1 MITRCFRKQCN
12 ILYYIY
18 FLASLGPFLIFIFY
32 NVNAISL
39 SFNSV
44 LLSFLIVWCF
54 VLKFIGTKLVVF
66 KLGIYNI

>member
-1 MITRCFRKQCN
+1 MITRCYRKQCN

-18 FLASLGPFLIFIFY
+18 FLASPGIFLIFIFY
-32 NVNAISL
+32 NVYVISV

-44 LLSFLIVWCF
+44 LLLSLTVWCF
-54 VLKFIGTKLVVF
+54 VLKFIGTMLVVF